1 MFMSHFV
8 AARCVGCLP
17 ACATLHSADMPPGSL
32 RTHHSPVHL
41 VFSLGLLYNFRH
53 FERLLGS
60 NKFSLFLLL
69 AGLTGSGVLLAA
81 QVAGLAHPLTGPTL
95 LLFALFPLYMRL
107 VPRRVPAQFTL
118 LGISF
123 SDKAMVYLAGLQLA
137 FADGAKSLLPAVV
150 GTVLGALYLANVAGV
165 GAARWPAALHS
176 TAEAAFLP
184 VLGEEHPSRVAAR
197 RAAARAQRERQ
208 QLQAQAM
215 AMARQGGARGE
226 QLRALQAMLA
236 AQGGPGAEGGGGGVP
251 MGGTGGGPTP
261 PPPMPRVEPD
271 EAAVQQLM
279 AMGFDRAESEAALAA
294 TGNNAD
300 AAAARLLG
308 D

>member
-1 MFMSHFV
+1 
-8 AARCVGCLP
+8 AA
-17 ACATLHSADMPPGSL
+17 
-32 RTHHSPVHL
+32 
-41 VFSLGLLYNFRH
+41 
-53 FERLLGS
+53 
-60 NKFSLFLLL
+60 
-69 AGLTGSGVLLAA
+69 
-81 QVAGLAHPLTGPTL
+81 AGLAPPLTGPTL

-137 FADGAKSLLPAVV
+137 FADAVV

-165 GAARWPAALHS
+165 GAARWPAAVHS

-236 AQGGPGAEGGGGGVP
+236 AQGGAGAEGGGGGVP

-279 AMGFDRAESEAALAA
+279 AMGFDRTESEAALAA